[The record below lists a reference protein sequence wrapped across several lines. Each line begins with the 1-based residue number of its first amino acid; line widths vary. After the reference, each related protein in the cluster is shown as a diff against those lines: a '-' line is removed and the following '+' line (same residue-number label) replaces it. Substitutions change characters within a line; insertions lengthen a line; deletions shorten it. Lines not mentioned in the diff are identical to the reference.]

1 MGNMDIAI
9 GISLFV
15 SREIPKSETSVYFSL
30 GVLAPIIKMQLNANR
45 TTTNIRNSISLSVT
59 INASP
64 FTIGFMMTIMML
76 VINVLKMAILAILF
90 CSFDKFFQSFIRNDL
105 LYSINCVSLQCSPG
119 HSSPRY

>member
-1 MGNMDIAI
+1 MDIAI
-9 GISLFV
+9 GVSLFV
-15 SREIPKSETSVYFSL
+15 SGEIPKSDIITYFCS

-90 CSFDKFFQSFIRNDL
+90 CSFDKLFQSFIGL
-105 LYSINCVSLQCSPG
+105 LPFEMFILTSPCT
-119 HSSPRY
+119 S

>member
-1 MGNMDIAI
+1 MDIAI
-9 GISLFV
+9 GVSLFV
-15 SREIPKSETSVYFSL
+15 SGEIPKSDIITYFCS
-30 GVLAPIIKMQLNANR
+30 GVLAPMIKMLLNANR
-45 TTTNIRNSISLSVT
+45 TTMNIRNSISLSVT

-90 CSFDKFFQSFIRNDL
+90 CSFDKLFHSFIRNDL

>member
-45 TTTNIRNSISLSVT
+45 ATTNIRNSISLSVT

-64 FTIGFMMTIMML
+64 FTMGFVMTIMML
-76 VINVLKMAILAILF
+76 VINVLKMVILAILF
-90 CSFDKFFQSFIRNDL
+90 CSFDKFFLSFIGL
-105 LYSINCVSLQCSPG
+105 LPFEMFILTSPCT
-119 HSSPRY
+119 S

>member
-1 MGNMDIAI
+1 
-9 GISLFV
+9 
-15 SREIPKSETSVYFSL
+15 
-30 GVLAPIIKMQLNANR
+30 
-45 TTTNIRNSISLSVT
+45 
-59 INASP
+59 
-64 FTIGFMMTIMML
+64 MML

>member
-1 MGNMDIAI
+1 MDIAI
-9 GISLFV
+9 GVSLFV
-15 SREIPKSETSVYFSL
+15 SGEIPKSDIITYFCS

-64 FTIGFMMTIMML
+64 FTIGFMATIMML

-90 CSFDKFFQSFIRNDL
+90 CSFDKLFHSFIRNDL

>member
-30 GVLAPIIKMQLNANR
+30 GVLAPIIKMQLKANM

-64 FTIGFMMTIMML
+64 FTIGFMMTMMML
-76 VINVLKMAILAILF
+76 VINVFKMAILAILF
-90 CSFDKFFQSFIRNDL
+90 CSFDKFFQSFIGL
-105 LYSINCVSLQCSPG
+105 LPFEMFVLTSPCTF
-119 HSSPRY
+119 